1 MTIHTLPVRPAP
13 RTDPVAL
20 FTPAGVDAALATA
33 RHEVLVVNTLG
44 SGLDA
49 ANPVLRGTDHTN
61 LRRGVRY
68 RVLLPDRVRGFP
80 TLTGRLT
87 GPMFTGAQIRTVPD
101 VSLDATVI
109 DASLAVLPHRDSRS
123 AGVALLRLPGAVG
136 AITDLFERMWASS
149 VALLPSDVPENTDL
163 SAREQ
168 DLLTLLTAGWTDE
181 SAAAKLGL
189 SVRTVRRTMSD
200 IMHRLGARSRFQAG
214 VKAVDRGWI
223 S

>member
-1 MTIHTLPVRPAP
+1 MTVHALPLRPVR
-13 RTDPVAL
+13 RGDPVTL

-33 RHEVLVVNTLG
+33 RLEVLVVNTLR
-44 SGLDA
+44 SGHDA
-49 ANPVLRGTDHTN
+49 ANAVLRGVDHTN

-68 RVLLPDRVRGFP
+68 RVLLPDRVRGCP
-80 TLTGRLT
+80 TLTARLT
-87 GPMFTGAQIRTVPD
+87 GPRFAGAQIRTVPD

-109 DASLAVLPHRDSRS
+109 DGLLAVLPHREARS
-123 AGVALLRLPGAVG
+123 AGAALLRLPGAVG
-136 AITDLFERMWASS
+136 AITDLFELIWASS

-168 DLLTLLTAGWTDE
+168 DLLALLTAGWTDE
-181 SAAAKLGL
+181 SAAARLGL
-189 SVRTVRRTMSD
+189 SVRTIRRTMAD

-214 VKAVDRGWI
+214 IKAVDRGWI